1 MSEYREIQ
9 GAAVQSLASN
19 TGTIEGQ
26 IWYDNVNGA
35 FKLESTIAVGGG
47 TWATG
52 NTFNTARGQTGGA
65 GSADAGFIAGGF
77 TPAAAITNAS
87 EDWDGSSWTTSGNLN
102 TSRADLMCAGTQTA
116 GLGAAGDDFPGPPR
130 GTTASEE
137 YNGSV
142 WSNGNPTNNGHYESP
157 SASNGT
163 SESSASIIGGRNTPA
178 NTRTNNFELYDGTSW
193 TNGPAYPAALGG
205 IQSFGADNTSV
216 VATGGETDPGTVLTS
231 VNEYN
236 GVSWASAT
244 ALPAAKRAGGASG
257 IQTNGIVFGGTSPA
271 TPNQVSTVSY
281 NGSSW
286 TSEGDLNNYIA
297 GAGTSKGITTN
308 AWVAGTRDAVNRTEI
323 FSGYGIPTTKTIT
336 TT

>member
-1 MSEYREIQ
+1 MSEYREIK
-9 GAAVQSLASN
+9 GTAVRSSASN
-19 TGTIEGQ
+19 TGLVESE
-26 IWYDNVNGA
+26 IWYDSSAGA

-52 NTFNTARGQTGGA
+52 NTINTTRSQIGGA
-65 GSADAGFIAGGF
+65 GTADAGFIAGGF
-77 TPAAAITNAS
+77 TPAPATTTAT
-87 EDWDGSSWTTSGNLN
+87 EDWDGSTWTTSNNLN

-137 YNGSV
+137 YNGTC

-205 IQSFGADNTSV
+205 VQAFGADSSSV
-216 VATGGETDPGTVLTS
+216 VGTGGETDPGAAVTS

-244 ALPAAKRAGGASG
+244 ALPVAKRNGGASG
-257 IQTNGIVFGGTSPA
+257 IQTNGIVFGGAPGS
-271 TPNQVSTVSY
+271 QVSTVSY
-281 NGSSW
+281 DGSSW
-286 TSEGDLNNYIA
+286 TAEGDLNNYVA
-297 GAGTSKGITTN
+297 GVGTSKGITTN
-308 AWVAGTRDAVNRTEI
+308 AWVAASSGTQI

>member
-26 IWYDNVNGA
+26 IWYDNVNGT

-52 NTFNTARGQTGGA
+52 NPLNTTRSQIGGA
-65 GSADAGFIAGGF
+65 GTADAGFAAGGF
-77 TPAAAITNAS
+77 TPAPATTNAT
-87 EDWDGSSWTTSGNLN
+87 EDWDGTSWTTSGNLN
-102 TSRADLMCAGTQTA
+102 TSRADLNCAGTQTA

-142 WSNGNPTNNGHYESP
+142 WSSGNPTNNGHFEGPCS
-157 SASNGT
+157 SCGT
-163 SESSASIIGGRNTPA
+163 SELSAAIIAGRNSPA
-178 NTRTNNFELYDGTSW
+178 NTRTTDFELYDGTSW
-193 TNGPAYPAALGG
+193 TNGPAYPTALGG
-205 IQSFGADNTSV
+205 VQAFGADSSSV
-216 VATGGETDPGTVLTS
+216 VGTGGETDPGSTVTS
-231 VNEYN
+231 VNEYD
-236 GVSWASAT
+236 GATWTSAT
-244 ALPAAKRAGGASG
+244 ALPTGKRNGGASG
-257 IQTNGIVFGGTSPA
+257 IQTNGIVFGGAPGS
-271 TPNQVSTVSY
+271 QVSTVSY
-281 NGSSW
+281 DGSSW
-286 TSEGDLNNYIA
+286 TSEGDLNTYVA
-297 GAGTSKGITTN
+297 GVATSKGITTN
-308 AWVAGTRDAVNRTEI
+308 AWVGASGGTQI